1 MEDITGDG
9 GVLKQVVRQGTGPIV
24 PQGAT
29 VRCMYISPL
38 VPTLLN
44 KENFETLVVLFSGP
58 VDLKLGYLMNYSL
71 TLVCHSFPFLTEQM
85 QKNLITCLKMT

>member
-44 KENFETLVVLFSGP
+44 KENFETLF
-58 VDLKLGYLMNYSL
+58 KHYLMYYSL
-71 TLVCHSFPFLTEQM
+71 TLVCHSFPFLTDQVL
-85 QKNLITCLKMT
+85 KNLITCLKMT

>member
-29 VRCMYISPL
+29 VRCMYTS
-38 VPTLLN
+38 
-44 KENFETLVVLFSGP
+44 E
-58 VDLKLGYLMNYSL
+58 
-71 TLVCHSFPFLTEQM
+71 
-85 QKNLITCLKMT
+85 